1 MRTQKKLSTSL
12 NLTKNKKFKPGFTL
26 MELLVVM
33 VILGILVAIGLGN
46 FFTSRTK
53 AFDSQRKQD
62 LQNVTKALE
71 LYYND
76 KGEYPESN
84 NGLIMVDAT
93 SISWGDTFNDPSHP
107 DTVYMTHLPTDPH
120 GYVYYYEAVGSPP
133 QSYALYAYLEN
144 EHDED
149 REETGYSG
157 TDCLA
162 GADTELCNFQ
172 ITSSNY

>member
-1 MRTQKKLSTSL
+1 
-12 NLTKNKKFKPGFTL
+12 

-33 VILGILVAIGLGN
+33 VILGILTAIGLGN

-62 LQNVTKALE
+62 LRNVTKALE

-76 KGEYPESN
+76 KGEYPED
-84 NGLIMVDAT
+84 NGSGLMMVGT
-93 SISWGDTFNDPSHP
+93 TPISWGETFNDPDHA

-120 GYVYYYEAVGSPP
+120 GYVYYYEAGPNQ

-149 REETGYSG
+149 REEGGYTA
-157 TDCLA
+157 TDCLP
-162 GADTELCNFQ
+162 GAEAELCNFR